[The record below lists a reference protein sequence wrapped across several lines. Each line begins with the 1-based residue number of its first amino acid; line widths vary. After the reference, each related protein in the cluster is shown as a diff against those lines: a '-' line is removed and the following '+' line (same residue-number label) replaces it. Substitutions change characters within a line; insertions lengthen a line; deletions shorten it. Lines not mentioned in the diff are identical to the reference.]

1 MLEAARVAQAIFEIS
16 FLPDLFMGAMGAEFQ
31 GSEDGVANPPGGP
44 GGGRLDLIII
54 DSLIDFKK

>member
-31 GSEDGVANPPGGP
+31 GSEDGVANPPGGAWW
-44 GGGRLDLIII
+44 G
-54 DSLIDFKK
+54 

>member
-1 MLEAARVAQAIFEIS
+1 MRNSKHLRME
-16 FLPDLFMGAMGAEFQ
+16 LPILQ
-31 GSEDGVANPPGGP
+31 GGP